1 MIEDSD
7 RFAFISRR
15 IHAFASI
22 GNAYDASQCDGAIE
36 TGHTLIVLSEG
47 VVALA
52 GTWPIAVTAAGG
64 MLHSVPSTTLKATEI
79 LLAEAGAFLDLLL
92 GQTSVPTQ
100 AREIPAN
107 QIAHVH
113 AR

>member
-36 TGHTLIVLSEG
+36 TGHTLIVLSES

-64 MLHSVPSTTLKATEI
+64 MLHSVAGKDDDTIESLAACFGLTADDIVTAVTLAR
-79 LLAEAGAFLDLLL
+79 AFGFALDP
-92 GQTSVPTQ
+92 VFNRVCP
-100 AREIPAN
+100 
-107 QIAHVH
+107 
-113 AR
+113 

>member
-52 GTWPIAVTAAGG
+52 GTWPIAVTAADGV
-64 MLHSVPSTTLKATEI
+64 LHSVAGKDDDTIDS
-79 LLAEAGAFLDLLL
+79 LAAAFDLTAVTFARAFGFALDP
-92 GQTSVPTQ
+92 VFNRICP
-100 AREIPAN
+100 
-107 QIAHVH
+107 
-113 AR
+113 

>member
-7 RFAFISRR
+7 RFAFIPRR
-15 IHAFASI
+15 IHAFAST
-22 GNAYDASQCDGAIE
+22 GNAYDASQSDGAIE

-64 MLHSVPSTTLKATEI
+64 VLHSVAGKDDDTIDSLAAAFDLTADDI
-79 LLAEAGAFLDLLL
+79 LTAVSFARAFGFALDP
-92 GQTSVPTQ
+92 VFNRVCP
-100 AREIPAN
+100 
-107 QIAHVH
+107 
-113 AR
+113 